1 MLIEIFT
8 DGRVLID
15 GQDAGPGYQPEHVLL
30 DYLTNPNGFLKMQ
43 KQKQKKAA

>member
-30 DYLTNPNGFLKMQ
+30 DYLTNPKGFLEMRR
-43 KQKQKKAA
+43 KQKHAA

>member
-15 GQDAGPGYQPEHVLL
+15 GQDQGPHCKAEKILKEFLL
-30 DYLTNPNGFLKMQ
+30 NPDSFFKE
-43 KQKQKKAA
+43 KRKAA

>member
-15 GQDAGPGYQPEHVLL
+15 GQDQGPHFKAERMLK
-30 DYLTNPNGFLKMQ
+30 DYLLSPEKLMQ
-43 KQKQKKAA
+43 EKSKAA

>member
-15 GQDAGPGYQPEHVLL
+15 GQDQGPRCKAERVLKDFL
-30 DYLTNPNGFLKMQ
+30 LNPDNLARESKTT
-43 KQKQKKAA
+43 KAA

>member
-15 GQDAGPGYQPEHVLL
+15 GQDAGPGYQPERVLL
-30 DYLTNPNGFLKMQ
+30 DYLTNPKGFLEMR
-43 KQKQKKAA
+43 KKKNVA

>member
-15 GQDAGPGYQPEHVLL
+15 GQDVGPGYKPEHVLM
-30 DYLTNPNGFLKMQ
+30 DYLTNPKGFIKM
-43 KQKQKKAA
+43 KKRSA